1 MPIVEIPPAQYDA
14 AEAGRQMLISNNRC
28 AERVLLAF
36 VDAYNDWWQ
45 LASRTKEQ
53 TQAALD
59 ELGPSVYLPILDNA
73 RAWIED
79 IKADAGTAWDAGN
92 YDKYLTGPYE
102 YTLDPETMRLTLGN
116 LRPAWGGEVPE

>member
-14 AEAGRQMLISNNRC
+14 NEAGRRMLLSNNRC

-36 VDAYNDWWQ
+36 VDAYRDWWQ
-45 LASRTKEQ
+45 LESRTKEQ

-59 ELGPSVYLPILDNA
+59 ALTPAVYLPILDNA
-73 RAWIED
+73 RSWIED
-79 IKADAGTAWDAGN
+79 IRDDAGDAWDGGN

-102 YTLDPETMRLTLGN
+102 YTIDPVTMRLELGD
-116 LRPAWGGEVPE
+116 LKPAWGGEVPE